1 MSRSTALA
9 AGGGRRADRLA
20 QAAQRLLRIAADAR
34 LALGLL
40 LLAGAWN
47 AAAAALPSGGQLLS
61 SPVYLVLLGLILCTG
76 MASVAVRLPAAWQE
90 WRTPGPLTEG
100 PSEVLVAAVRFD
112 GTLDDAA
119 RARLAAAARDAGYR
133 VLARGRGERWTISGT
148 RRGWSRLVGQL
159 SHLALVLML
168 LGAAGGRAFSTET
181 TFSLLPG
188 EQALLD
194 APRSGFTEAVRLD
207 RFDAAFGA
215 DGRPLK
221 LDATVTFFRDG
232 QPAGTQLVQVNR
244 PGEFGGYLVHG
255 WTYGPAVDLR
265 VATLGGQPLL
275 DAAVPLD
282 VRIGGRASAF
292 TELPTAGLTLG
303 LTLVDADANELAVTA
318 SDGSGVVDSIRL
330 RPGDEVRLGPVTV
343 RLAGFDAYLTFLS
356 RRDPGMGILFLG
368 AALLVACL
376 AVALWLPRRR
386 MTLRVGDGDLRLLL
400 RGERFDR
407 PEGEIKRLGAKL
419 AAAVGPARE

>member
-20 QAAQRLLRIAADAR
+20 QAAQRLLRIGADAR

-40 LLAGAWN
+40 LVAGAWN
-47 AAAAALPSGGQLLS
+47 AAAAALPSGGWLLS
-61 SPVYLVLLGLILCTG
+61 SPPYLALLGLILCTG

-90 WRTPGPLTEG
+90 WRTPGVLTEG
-100 PSEVLVAAVRFD
+100 SEVLVAAVPFH

-119 RARLAAAARDAGYR
+119 RAALTEVARRAGYR
-133 VLARGRGERWTISGT
+133 VAARGRGDRWAVAGT
-148 RRGWSRLVGQL
+148 RRGWSRLVGQFT
-159 SHLALVLML
+159 HLALVLML
-168 LGAAGGRAFSTET
+168 LGAAGGQAFSTET
-181 TFSLLPG
+181 NFSLLPG

-194 APRSGFTEAVRLD
+194 APRSGFTDAVRLD

-232 QPAGTQLVQVNR
+232 EPAGSQLVQVNR
-244 PGEFGGYLVHG
+244 PGDFGGYLVHG
-255 WTYGPAVDLR
+255 WTYGPAVALR
-265 VATLGGQPLL
+265 VATLGGQSLL
-275 DAAVPLD
+275 DAPVPLD
-282 VRIGGRASAF
+282 ALIGGMPSAF
-292 TELPTAGLTLG
+292 AELPTAGLTLG
-303 LTLVDADANELAVTA
+303 LTLLDADANELAVTA
-318 SDGSGVVDSIRL
+318 SDRSGVVDSIRL
-330 RPGDEVRLGPVTV
+330 RPGDERRLGPVTV

-356 RRDPGMGILFLG
+356 RRDPGMGILYLG

-386 MTLRVGDGDLRLLL
+386 MTLRVVDGDLRLLL

-407 PEGEIKRLGAKL
+407 PDGELERL
-419 AAAVGPARE
+419 AARMAAAAGPARG

>member
-9 AGGGRRADRLA
+9 ASGGRRADRLA
-20 QAAQRLLRIAADAR
+20 RAAQRLLRVAGDAR

-47 AAAAALPSGGQLLS
+47 AVAAAIPSGAWLLAT
-61 SPVYLVLLGLILCTG
+61 PPYLVLLGLILCAG

-90 WRTPGPLTEG
+90 WRRPAPIPEG
-100 PSEVLVAAVRFD
+100 ADVLAETIAFD
-112 GTLDDAA
+112 GAPDAST
-119 RARLAAAARDAGYR
+119 RASLAAAARRAGYR
-133 VLARGRGERWTISGT
+133 VREDGSGDRWALAGT
-148 RRGWSRLVGQL
+148 RRGWSRLVGQF

-168 LGAAGGRAFSTET
+168 LGAAGGRAFSSET

-194 APRSGFTEAVRLD
+194 APRPGFTDAVRLD
-207 RFDAAFGA
+207 RFDAEFGA

-221 LDATVTFFRDG
+221 LDATVTFLRGGD
-232 QPAGTQLVQVNR
+232 PAGTQLLQVNR

-255 WTYGPAVDLR
+255 WTYGPAVRLR

-275 DAAVPLD
+275 DAPVPLD
-282 VRIGGRASAF
+282 ARINGRPSAF
-292 TELPTAGLTLG
+292 VELPTAGLTLG
-303 LTLVDADANELAVTA
+303 LTLVDAGANQLAVTA
-318 SDGSGVVDSIRL
+318 SDGNGVVDSIRL
-330 RPGDEVRLGPVTV
+330 QPGDERRIGPVTV
-343 RLAGFDAYLTFLS
+343 RLSGFDAYLTFLS
-356 RRDPGMGILFLG
+356 RRDPGMGILFGG
-368 AALLVACL
+368 AALLVGCL

-386 MTLRVGDGDLRLLL
+386 MSLRVADGGLRLLV

-407 PEGEIKRLGAKL
+407 TESELSRLAGSFAGVVQRD
-419 AAAVGPARE
+419 AP